1 MDLFATWLPPAA
13 IIAVI
18 LFANNQT
25 NKRINDINKR
35 IDDTNRNIDNTNR
48 KIDNLREYL
57 LEQMKND
64 HAHLA
69 KQIELGDQRLS
80 EKIDNVDKRLTGMI
94 SSLHAGLESLCQDFK
109 LLRQDFIRH
118 LESHI
123 DSDKKEK

>member
-25 NKRINDINKR
+25 NRRINDINKR
-35 IDDTNRNIDNTNR
+35 IDDTNRNIDN
-48 KIDNLREYL
+48 LRD
-57 LEQMKND
+57 QMKND
-64 HAHLA
+64 HANLV
-69 KQIELGDQRLS
+69 KQMELGDQRLS
-80 EKIDNVDKRLTGMI
+80 DKIDNVDKRLTGMI
-94 SSLHAGLESLCQDFK
+94 NSLQSGLESLRQDFK

>member
-25 NKRINDINKR
+25 NRRINDINKR
-35 IDDTNRNIDNTNR
+35 IDDTNRNIDN
-48 KIDNLREYL
+48 LRDHL
-57 LEQMKND
+57 REQMKND
-64 HAHLA
+64 HTNLA
-69 KQIELGDQRLS
+69 RQMELVDQ
-80 EKIDNVDKRLTGMI
+80 RLTGMI
-94 SSLHAGLESLCQDFK
+94 NSLQSGLESLRQDFK

>member
-25 NKRINDINKR
+25 NKRISD
-35 IDDTNRNIDNTNR
+35 
-48 KIDNLREYL
+48 LRD
-57 LEQMKND
+57 QMKND
-64 HAHLA
+64 HANLA
-69 KQIELGDQRLS
+69 KQMELGDQRLS
-80 EKIDNVDKRLTGMI
+80 EKIDSVDKRLSDKI
-94 SSLHAGLESLCQDFK
+94 DSVQSGLESLRQDFK

-123 DSDKKEK
+123 APDKKEK

>member
-35 IDDTNRNIDNTNR
+35 LDDTNKN
-48 KIDNLREYL
+48 IDNLREYL

-69 KQIELGDQRLS
+69 KQMELGDQRLS

>member
-25 NKRINDINKR
+25 NMRIND
-35 IDDTNRNIDNTNR
+35 
-48 KIDNLREYL
+48 LR
-57 LEQMKND
+57 EQMKSD
-64 HAHLA
+64 HGNLA
-69 KQIELGDQRLS
+69 KQMELGDQRLS
-80 EKIDNVDKRLTGMI
+80 EKIDSVKG
-94 SSLHAGLESLCQDFK
+94 GLEALRQDFK

-118 LESHI
+118 LKSHI

>member
-25 NKRINDINKR
+25 NKRIND
-35 IDDTNRNIDNTNR
+35 
-48 KIDNLREYL
+48 LRD
-57 LEQMKND
+57 QMKND
-64 HAHLA
+64 HANLA
-69 KQIELGDQRLS
+69 KQMELGDQRLS
-80 EKIDNVDKRLTGMI
+80 EKIDSVQG
-94 SSLHAGLESLCQDFK
+94 GLEALRQDFK

-118 LESHI
+118 LEFHI

>member
-25 NKRINDINKR
+25 NKRISD
-35 IDDTNRNIDNTNR
+35 
-48 KIDNLREYL
+48 LREDMRDKINGL
-57 LEQMKND
+57 RNEMNGLRNEMKND
-64 HAHLA
+64 HANVLRQLDLVD
-69 KQIELGDQRLS
+69 KRLS
-80 EKIDNVDKRLTGMI
+80 EKIDSVDKRLSEKI
-94 SSLHAGLESLCQDFK
+94 NSVQSGLESLRQDFK

>member
-25 NKRINDINKR
+25 NKCIND
-35 IDDTNRNIDNTNR
+35 
-48 KIDNLREYL
+48 LREHMRDNINGL
-57 LEQMKND
+57 RGEMNAFCDEMKND
-64 HAHLA
+64 HANVLRQLDLVD
-69 KQIELGDQRLS
+69 KRLS
-80 EKIDNVDKRLTGMI
+80 EKIN
-94 SSLHAGLESLCQDFK
+94 SLQNGLESLRQDFK

-123 DSDKKEK
+123 DSVKKEK